1 MKQDADDYK
10 YKVVGLNPPSHPP
23 TPPPPPNKKQEQ
35 DYKQGKDEDNGWRN
49 KTIHDH
55 GQA

>member
-10 YKVVGLNPPSHPP
+10 FKVVGLNPPSHPP
-23 TPPPPPNKKQEQ
+23 TPPPQNKKQRQ